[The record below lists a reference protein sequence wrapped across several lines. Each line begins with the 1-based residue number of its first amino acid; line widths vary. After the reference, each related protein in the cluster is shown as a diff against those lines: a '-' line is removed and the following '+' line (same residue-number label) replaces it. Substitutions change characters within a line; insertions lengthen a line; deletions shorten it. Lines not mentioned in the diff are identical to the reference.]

1 MRRKSSSYLYF
12 PNVSKNIVFSP
23 ENPQPQSLFSEGQV
37 KVITIGL
44 EPGQNIPI
52 HPEGLTV
59 YIFLKGKGWM
69 IVNGERLAVH
79 PGATVIT
86 PAGAQRGVEA
96 ITRLSFQTVRIFA
109 LPNDPIRVEAYK
121 SRN

>member
-1 MRRKSSSYLYF
+1 MRTKSSGYLYF
-12 PNVSKNIVFSP
+12 PNVNDNIVFSA
-23 ENPQPQSLFSEGQV
+23 ENPQPQNLFAEGQV

-44 EPGQNIPI
+44 EPGQIIPI

-59 YIFLKGKGWM
+59 YIFLNGKGWM
-69 IVNGERLAVH
+69 TVNGERLAVK

-86 PAGAQRGVEA
+86 PAGAQRGIEA

-109 LPNDPIRVEAYK
+109 LPNDPIHLESFK
-121 SRN
+121 S

>member
-1 MRRKSSSYLYF
+1 MQRKSSGYLYF
-12 PNVSKNIVFSP
+12 PNVSKNIIFSI
-23 ENPQPQSLFSEGQV
+23 ENPQPQSLYAEGQV

-69 IVNGERLAVH
+69 TVNGERLAVN

-86 PAGAQRGVEA
+86 PAGAQRGIEA

-109 LPNDPIRVEAYK
+109 LPNDPIQLDPYK
-121 SRN
+121 R